1 MNNKVLFLIIGN
13 EVKYLQDSTMDHKE
27 WYVSLGFDPSTFDS
41 VVRGFILD
49 NKMIELE
56 LAYSD
61 NKFKEL
67 EINKKV
73 DLYKYLVGVSYKDD
87 NGWMPIYDDN
97 LTIYLTRINKDY
109 FNIDFKINYTDFD
122 EKINIKM
129 NDDLKLF

>member
-1 MNNKVLFLIIGN
+1 MITINNKKYKDYIVKVEWGKFASNISGTMEEGIAPII
-13 EVKYLQDSTMDHKE
+13 K
-27 WYVSLGFDPSTFDS
+27 
-41 VVRGFILD
+41 FILD

-67 EINKKV
+67 EINKKI
-73 DLYKYLVGVSYKDD
+73 DLYKYLVGVSYEDD

-97 LTIYLTRINKDY
+97 LTIYLTRINEEY

-122 EKINIKM
+122 EKINIKI

>member
-1 MNNKVLFLIIGN
+1 MITVNNKKYKDYIVEVEWGKFASNISGTMEEGIAPII
-13 EVKYLQDSTMDHKE
+13 
-27 WYVSLGFDPSTFDS
+27 
-41 VVRGFILD
+41 RFILD